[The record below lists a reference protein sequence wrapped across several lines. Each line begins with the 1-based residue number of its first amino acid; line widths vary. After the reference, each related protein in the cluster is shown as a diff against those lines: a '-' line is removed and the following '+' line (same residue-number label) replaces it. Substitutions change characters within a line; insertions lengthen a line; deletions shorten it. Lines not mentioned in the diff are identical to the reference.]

1 MSLLKRQEAE
11 EGAGCR
17 EEVEAEAAHHLKVE
31 EVEELVQRL
40 RHTVE

>member
-11 EGAGCR
+11 EGAGFR

-31 EVEELVQRL
+31 EVEELVQHL